1 VLDGKM
7 IFPVIGQA
15 LVECTVLMC
24 NVLRIASPDGFR
36 LVELLIRRLLFLDLL
51 CLLLLGL
58 VVLIIDFFDL
68 GLLTVL
74 GFFLSLVV
82 LDFL

>member
-1 VLDGKM
+1 M

-15 LVECTVLMC
+15 LVECTVLVVC

-58 VVLIIDFFDL
+58 AVLIIDFFDL
-68 GLLTVL
+68 GLLAVL

>member
-1 VLDGKM
+1 M
-7 IFPVIGQA
+7 IFPIIGQA
-15 LVECTVLMC
+15 LVECTVLVVC

-68 GLLTVL
+68 GLLAL
-74 GFFLSLVV
+74 LRFFLSLVV